1 MKGARIAAE
10 WLKAQGVTHVF
21 ALCGEHVLPLLDSCE
36 EIGIRVIGTRHEQAA
51 VLAAEA
57 FARVTGRP
65 GVAVVTA
72 GPGVTNAMTG
82 LAVAQTC
89 GSPVM
94 LLAGR
99 TSTAKRLTGTF
110 QDVDGRAI
118 VQAVTKWTDTAPQA
132 ERIPVFLEAAWRRM
146 LSGRPGAV
154 MVELPYDVQSAE
166 AEAEIRAIERPQP
179 AGASPEAVAK
189 AAQILGHAERPIAVV
204 GSGAFWSGAT
214 DALTSFAERTQT
226 PVATLNAARGLLPD
240 GHEACIGPLSEA
252 GLALMQADVVL
263 LVGSKLDT
271 SLTFG
276 GPPLFAATPRLVQ
289 IDIEPSW
296 VGLNVQ
302 PELGIHGDA
311 AVALEQITDAWDA
324 KPKDGWL
331 QMAKQGGE
339 QMHQTWFDLGKVE
352 GSPVPPARV
361 PAAIVE
367 EAGRDAILVSDGGD
381 IHTLGGHDVPG
392 LPTGIAAHDPRLARN
407 DRRRRSVRAWGEGR
421 RSGSER
427 GPVHRRRVVRFRR
440 DGARDRN
447 AQRPAVRRGHR
458 EQRRVGEH
466 PPRRGDRARRRDERH
481 RTVPGLLREGGR
493 GVRGTRRAGGGR
505 RRGRTCDPP
514 CYRLREARRCER
526 AHAARRGEPD
536 HGDARRHGVDAL
548 SDASDHDVIVVGAGP
563 AGAIVATHLAERG
576 RRVLLLEA
584 GPDFP
589 DRPPVPD
596 DRPQDPGHRVRTR
609 CPLPFPFD
617 VVRLPFPWY
626 RPTRTLLT
634 FRSRLLIASID
645 SVSSSSRGSSQREA
659 FAMSVSSNSASRRS
673 SASASRRLFPRRG
686 VDRAG
691 IAATP
696 RDSIAS

>member
-1 MKGARIAAE
+1 MKGGRIAAE

-36 EIGIRVIGTRHEQAA
+36 EIVIRVIGTRHEQAA

-154 MVELPYDVQSAE
+154 MVELSYDVQSAE

-189 AAQILGHAERPIAVV
+189 AAQILGHAERPIGVV
-204 GSGAFWSGAT
+204 GTGAFWSGAT

-381 IHTLGGHDVPG
+381 IHTWAVTTFPAYRPGSLLTTHDSLGTIGVGVPNALG
-392 LPTGIAAHDPRLARN
+392 AKAAAPDRNVVLCIGDGSFGFGAMELETAARN
-407 DRRRRSVRAWGEGR
+407 DLPFVAVIANNGAWGNIRHAEGTVHGGETSVTALSQASYEKVAEAFGGHAERVEDAAEVAPAIR
-421 RSGSER
+421 RAIDSGK
-427 GPVHRRRVVRFRR
+427 
-440 DGARDRN
+440 
-447 AQRPAVRRGHR
+447 PAVVNVLT
-458 EQRRVGEH
+458 Q
-466 PPRRGDRARRRDERH
+466 
-481 RTVPGLLREGGR
+481 PGVVSQITAMLGGMESM
-493 GVRGTRRAGGGR
+493 
-505 RRGRTCDPP
+505 
-514 CYRLREARRCER
+514 L
-526 AHAARRGEPD
+526 
-536 HGDARRHGVDAL
+536 
-548 SDASDHDVIVVGAGP
+548 
-563 AGAIVATHLAERG
+563 
-576 RRVLLLEA
+576 
-584 GPDFP
+584 
-589 DRPPVPD
+589 
-596 DRPQDPGHRVRTR
+596 
-609 CPLPFPFD
+609 
-617 VVRLPFPWY
+617 
-626 RPTRTLLT
+626 
-634 FRSRLLIASID
+634 
-645 SVSSSSRGSSQREA
+645 
-659 FAMSVSSNSASRRS
+659 
-673 SASASRRLFPRRG
+673 
-686 VDRAG
+686 
-691 IAATP
+691 
-696 RDSIAS
+696 

>member
-1 MKGARIAAE
+1 MKGGRIAAE

-214 DALTSFAERTQT
+214 DALTSFAERTQI

-381 IHTLGGHDVPG
+381 IHTWAVTTFPAYRPGSLLTTHDSLGTIGVGVPYALG
-392 LPTGIAAHDPRLARN
+392 AKAAAPDRNVVLCIGDGSFGFGAMELETAARN
-407 DRRRRSVRAWGEGR
+407 DLPFVAVIANNGAWGNIRHAEGTVHGGETSVTALSQASYEKVAEAFGGHAERVEDAAEVAPAIR
-421 RSGSER
+421 RAIDSGK
-427 GPVHRRRVVRFRR
+427 
-440 DGARDRN
+440 
-447 AQRPAVRRGHR
+447 PAVVNVLT
-458 EQRRVGEH
+458 Q
-466 PPRRGDRARRRDERH
+466 
-481 RTVPGLLREGGR
+481 PGVVSQITAMLGGMESM
-493 GVRGTRRAGGGR
+493 
-505 RRGRTCDPP
+505 
-514 CYRLREARRCER
+514 L
-526 AHAARRGEPD
+526 
-536 HGDARRHGVDAL
+536 
-548 SDASDHDVIVVGAGP
+548 
-563 AGAIVATHLAERG
+563 
-576 RRVLLLEA
+576 
-584 GPDFP
+584 
-589 DRPPVPD
+589 
-596 DRPQDPGHRVRTR
+596 
-609 CPLPFPFD
+609 
-617 VVRLPFPWY
+617 
-626 RPTRTLLT
+626 
-634 FRSRLLIASID
+634 
-645 SVSSSSRGSSQREA
+645 
-659 FAMSVSSNSASRRS
+659 
-673 SASASRRLFPRRG
+673 
-686 VDRAG
+686 
-691 IAATP
+691 
-696 RDSIAS
+696 

>member
-1 MKGARIAAE
+1 MKGGRIAAE

-189 AAQILGHAERPIAVV
+189 AAQILGHAERPIGVV
-204 GSGAFWSGAT
+204 GTGAFWSGAT

-381 IHTLGGHDVPG
+381 IHTWAVTTFPAYRPGSLLTTHDSLGTIGVGVPYALG
-392 LPTGIAAHDPRLARN
+392 AKAAAPDRNVVLCIGDGSFGFGAMELETAARN
-407 DRRRRSVRAWGEGR
+407 DLPFVAVIANNGAWGNIRHAEGTVHGGETSVTALSQASYEKVAEAFGGHAERVEDAAEVAPAIR
-421 RSGSER
+421 RAIDSGK
-427 GPVHRRRVVRFRR
+427 
-440 DGARDRN
+440 
-447 AQRPAVRRGHR
+447 PAVVNVLT
-458 EQRRVGEH
+458 Q
-466 PPRRGDRARRRDERH
+466 
-481 RTVPGLLREGGR
+481 PGVVSQITAMLGGMESM
-493 GVRGTRRAGGGR
+493 
-505 RRGRTCDPP
+505 
-514 CYRLREARRCER
+514 L
-526 AHAARRGEPD
+526 
-536 HGDARRHGVDAL
+536 
-548 SDASDHDVIVVGAGP
+548 
-563 AGAIVATHLAERG
+563 
-576 RRVLLLEA
+576 
-584 GPDFP
+584 
-589 DRPPVPD
+589 
-596 DRPQDPGHRVRTR
+596 
-609 CPLPFPFD
+609 
-617 VVRLPFPWY
+617 
-626 RPTRTLLT
+626 
-634 FRSRLLIASID
+634 
-645 SVSSSSRGSSQREA
+645 
-659 FAMSVSSNSASRRS
+659 
-673 SASASRRLFPRRG
+673 
-686 VDRAG
+686 
-691 IAATP
+691 
-696 RDSIAS
+696 